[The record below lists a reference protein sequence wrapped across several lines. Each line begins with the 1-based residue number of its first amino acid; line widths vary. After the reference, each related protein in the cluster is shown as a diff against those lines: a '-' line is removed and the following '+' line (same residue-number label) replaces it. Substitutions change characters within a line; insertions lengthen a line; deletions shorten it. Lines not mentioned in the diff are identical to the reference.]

1 MTPRDRPRGAPAT
14 QTILPP
20 ETPGQP
26 DLAGLVPLERI
37 RRRWPRLLGALL
49 SGLMVVALA
58 WELFDH
64 GMAGLE
70 LAAPDSPW
78 FYLCFLLAY
87 LAPPLFDFVIF
98 RRLWR
103 LPFDGFGALVRKR
116 IANDVVF
123 GYSGDVFFYAWA
135 RARLKM
141 VTAPFGAVKDVT
153 ILSGIA
159 GNIVTVAMLAVALS
173 FAFQLF
179 APGQLRML
187 AWSAAVA
194 IGISGV
200 LLLFSRRVF
209 SLPARML
216 SWIFGL
222 HCLRL
227 VLGSLM
233 FGIAC
238 YFAMPNVSIEWWLF
252 LAAGRLVVA
261 RLPLLPNKDL
271 LFANFAIIFI
281 GHGEALS
288 DLVAFIATL
297 TLATH
302 AVLMAAFGLPALTR
316 NET

>member
-1 MTPRDRPRGAPAT
+1 MLTDAEPA
-14 QTILPP
+14 
-20 ETPGQP
+20 GGRP
-26 DLAGLVPLERI
+26 DLAGLEPLERL
-37 RRRWPRLLGALL
+37 RPRWPRILGALL
-49 SGLMVVALA
+49 SGLMILGLA

-64 GMAGLE
+64 GWAGVE

-78 FYLCFLLAY
+78 FYLFFALAY
-87 LAPPLFDFVIF
+87 FSPPLFDFIIF
-98 RRLWR
+98 RALWR

-116 IANDVVF
+116 IANDVVI

-159 GNIVTVAMLAVALS
+159 GNIVTVGMLAVALP
-173 FAFQLF
+173 FAFELF
-179 APGQLRML
+179 TPPQLRML
-187 AWSAAVA
+187 AWSSAVA
-194 IGISGV
+194 VGISGV

-209 SLPARML
+209 SLPGATLR
-216 SWIFGL
+216 WIFGV
-222 HCLRL
+222 HAARL
-227 VLGSLM
+227 VLGSLA
-233 FGIAC
+233 FGIAS
-238 YFAMPNVSIEWWLF
+238 YFAMPNVSITWWLF

-271 LFANFAIIFI
+271 LFANFAIMFI

-297 TLATH
+297 TLFTH
-302 AVLMAAFGLPALTR
+302 VVLMAVFGLPALAR
-316 NET
+316 KE

>member
-1 MTPRDRPRGAPAT
+1 MVTEADIAGAR
-14 QTILPP
+14 
-20 ETPGQP
+20 P
-26 DLAGLVPLERI
+26 DLAGLEPLDRL
-37 RRRWPRLLGALL
+37 RPRWPRILGALL
-49 SGLMVVALA
+49 SGLMIVGLA

-64 GMAGLE
+64 GWAGVE

-78 FYLCFLLAY
+78 FYLFFALAY
-87 LAPPLFDFVIF
+87 FAPPLFDFFIF

-116 IANDVVF
+116 IANDVVI

-159 GNIVTVAMLAVALS
+159 GNIVTVGMLAVTLP
-173 FAFQLF
+173 FAFELFPPKQLE
-179 APGQLRML
+179 ML
-187 AWSAAVA
+187 AWSSAVA
-194 IGISGV
+194 VGISGV

-209 SLPARML
+209 SLPGAML
-216 SWIFGL
+216 RWIFGV
-222 HCLRL
+222 HSARL
-227 VLGSLM
+227 VLGSLA
-233 FGIAC
+233 FGIAS
-238 YFAMPNVSIEWWLF
+238 YFAMPGVSFTWWLF

-271 LFANFAIIFI
+271 LFANFAIMFI

-297 TLATH
+297 TLFAH
-302 AVLMAAFGLPALTR
+302 VVLMAAFGLPALAR
-316 NET
+316 KE

>member
-1 MTPRDRPRGAPAT
+1 MVTEADNAGAR
-14 QTILPP
+14 
-20 ETPGQP
+20 P
-26 DLAGLVPLERI
+26 DLAGLEPLERL
-37 RRRWPRLLGALL
+37 RPRWPRILGALL
-49 SGLMVVALA
+49 SGLMIVGLA

-64 GMAGLE
+64 GWAGVE

-78 FYLCFLLAY
+78 FYLFFAFAY
-87 LAPPLFDFVIF
+87 FSPPLFDFIIF

-116 IANDVVF
+116 IANDVVI

-159 GNIVTVAMLAVALS
+159 GNIVTVGMLAIALP
-173 FAFQLF
+173 FAFELF
-179 APGQLRML
+179 PPAQLRML
-187 AWSAAVA
+187 VWSAAVA
-194 IGISGV
+194 VGISGV

-209 SLPARML
+209 SLPGAML
-216 SWIFGL
+216 RWIFGI
-222 HCLRL
+222 HCARL
-227 VLGSLM
+227 VLGSLA
-233 FGIAC
+233 FGIAS
-238 YFAMPNVSIEWWLF
+238 YFAMPNVSITWWLF

-271 LFANFAIIFI
+271 LFANFAIMFI

-288 DLVAFIATL
+288 DLVAFVATL
-297 TLATH
+297 TLFAH
-302 AVLMAAFGLPALTR
+302 VVLMAAFGLPALAR
-316 NET
+316 KE

>member
-1 MTPRDRPRGAPAT
+1 MVTDADTAGAR
-14 QTILPP
+14 
-20 ETPGQP
+20 P
-26 DLAGLVPLERI
+26 DLAGLEPLDRL
-37 RRRWPRLLGALL
+37 RPRWPRILGALL
-49 SGLMVVALA
+49 SGLMIVGLA

-64 GMAGLE
+64 GWAGVE

-78 FYLCFLLAY
+78 FYLFFALAY
-87 LAPPLFDFVIF
+87 FSPPLFDFIIF

-116 IANDVVF
+116 IANDVVI

-159 GNIVTVAMLAVALS
+159 GNIVTVAMLAVTLP
-173 FAFQLF
+173 FAFELFPPKQLE
-179 APGQLRML
+179 ML
-187 AWSAAVA
+187 GWSSAVA
-194 IGISGV
+194 VGISGV

-209 SLPARML
+209 SLPGAML
-216 SWIFGL
+216 RWIFGV
-222 HCLRL
+222 HCARL
-227 VLGSLM
+227 VLGSLA
-233 FGIAC
+233 FGIAS
-238 YFAMPNVSIEWWLF
+238 YFAMPNVSITWWLF

-271 LFANFAIIFI
+271 LFANFAIMFI

-297 TLATH
+297 TLFTH
-302 AVLMAAFGLPALTR
+302 VVLMAAFGLPALAR
-316 NET
+316 KE

>member
-1 MTPRDRPRGAPAT
+1 MVTDADTAGAR
-14 QTILPP
+14 
-20 ETPGQP
+20 P
-26 DLAGLVPLERI
+26 DLAGLEPLDRL
-37 RRRWPRLLGALL
+37 RPRWPRILGALL
-49 SGLMVVALA
+49 SGLMIVGLA

-64 GMAGLE
+64 GWAGVE

-78 FYLCFLLAY
+78 FYLFFALAY
-87 LAPPLFDFVIF
+87 FSPPLFDFIIF

-116 IANDVVF
+116 IANDVVI

-159 GNIVTVAMLAVALS
+159 GNIVTVAMLAVTLP
-173 FAFQLF
+173 FAFELFPPKQLE
-179 APGQLRML
+179 ML
-187 AWSAAVA
+187 GWSSAVA
-194 IGISGV
+194 VGISGV

-209 SLPARML
+209 SLPGATLR
-216 SWIFGL
+216 WIFGV
-222 HCLRL
+222 HCARL
-227 VLGSLM
+227 VLGSLA
-233 FGIAC
+233 FGIAS
-238 YFAMPNVSIEWWLF
+238 YFAMPNVSITWWLF

-271 LFANFAIIFI
+271 LFANFAIMFI

-297 TLATH
+297 TLFTH
-302 AVLMAAFGLPALTR
+302 VVLMAAFGLPALAR
-316 NET
+316 KE

>member
-1 MTPRDRPRGAPAT
+1 MVTDAEPA
-14 QTILPP
+14 
-20 ETPGQP
+20 GGRP
-26 DLAGLVPLERI
+26 DLAGLEPLERL
-37 RRRWPRLLGALL
+37 RPRWPRILGALL
-49 SGLMVVALA
+49 SALMILGLAS
-58 WELFDH
+58 ELFDH
-64 GMAGLE
+64 GWAGVE

-78 FYLCFLLAY
+78 FYLFFALAY
-87 LAPPLFDFVIF
+87 VAPPLFDFLIF
-98 RRLWR
+98 QRLWR

-116 IANDVVF
+116 IANDVVI

-159 GNIVTVAMLAVALS
+159 GNIVTVAMLAVALP
-173 FAFQLF
+173 FAFELF
-179 APGQLRML
+179 TAPQLRML

-194 IGISGV
+194 VGISGV

-209 SLPARML
+209 SLPGAML
-216 SWIFGL
+216 RWIFGV
-222 HCLRL
+222 HAARL
-227 VLGSLM
+227 LLGSLA
-233 FGIAC
+233 FGIAS
-238 YFAMPNVSIEWWLF
+238 YFAMPNVSITWWLF

-271 LFANFAIIFI
+271 LFANFAIMFI

-297 TLATH
+297 TLFTH
-302 AVLMAAFGLPALTR
+302 VVLMAAFGLPALAR
-316 NET
+316 KE

>member
-1 MTPRDRPRGAPAT
+1 MVSDTPSTPPA
-14 QTILPP
+14 
-20 ETPGQP
+20 QP
-26 DLAGLVPLERI
+26 DLAGLVPFERI

-49 SGLMVVALA
+49 SALMVFGLTY
-58 WELFDH
+58 ELFDH
-64 GMAGLE
+64 GIGGFE

-78 FYLCFLLAY
+78 FYLFFALAY
-87 LAPPLFDFVIF
+87 LSPPLFDFIIF

-116 IANDVVF
+116 IANDVVI

-141 VTAPFGAVKDVT
+141 VAAPFGAVKDVT

-159 GNIVTVAMLAVALS
+159 GNIVTVAMLLVAMP
-173 FAFQLF
+173 FAFELF
-179 APGQLRML
+179 TPAQLRML
-187 AWSAAVA
+187 VWSAAVA
-194 IGISGV
+194 VGISAL

-209 SLPARML
+209 SLAARTL
-216 SWIFGL
+216 TWIFGV
-222 HCLRL
+222 HCARL
-227 VLGSLM
+227 VFGSLA
-233 FGIAC
+233 FGIASYC
-238 YFAMPNVSIEWWLF
+238 AMPWVSIKWWLF

-288 DLVAFIATL
+288 DLVAFVATL
-297 TLATH
+297 TLVTH

-316 NET
+316 NEP

>member
-1 MTPRDRPRGAPAT
+1 MVTEADTAGVR
-14 QTILPP
+14 
-20 ETPGQP
+20 P
-26 DLAGLVPLERI
+26 DLAGLEPLDRL
-37 RRRWPRLLGALL
+37 RPRWPRILGALL
-49 SGLMVVALA
+49 SGLMIVGLA

-64 GMAGLE
+64 GWAGVE

-78 FYLCFLLAY
+78 FYLFFALAY
-87 LAPPLFDFVIF
+87 FSPPLFDFIIF

-116 IANDVVF
+116 IANDVVI

-159 GNIVTVAMLAVALS
+159 GNIVTVGMLAVTLP
-173 FAFQLF
+173 FAFELFPPQQLE
-179 APGQLRML
+179 ML
-187 AWSAAVA
+187 GWSSAVA
-194 IGISGV
+194 VGISGV

-209 SLPARML
+209 SLPGAML
-216 SWIFGL
+216 RWIFGV
-222 HCLRL
+222 HCARL
-227 VLGSLM
+227 VLGSLA
-233 FGIAC
+233 FGIAS
-238 YFAMPNVSIEWWLF
+238 YFAMPNVSITWWLF

-271 LFANFAIIFI
+271 LFANFAIMFI

-297 TLATH
+297 TLFTH
-302 AVLMAAFGLPALTR
+302 VVLMAAFGLPALAR
-316 NET
+316 KE

>member
-1 MTPRDRPRGAPAT
+1 MTPRDRQRGAAPVDSAG
-14 QTILPP
+14 
-20 ETPGQP
+20 EAGSP
-26 DLAGLVPLERI
+26 DLAGLIPLERI
-37 RRRWPRLLGALL
+37 RRRWPRMLGALL
-49 SGLMVVALA
+49 SGLMVVALV

-64 GMAGLE
+64 GFAGFE

-78 FYLCFLLAY
+78 FYLFFALAY
-87 LAPPLFDFVIF
+87 LSPPLFDFIIF
-98 RRLWR
+98 RRLWQ

-116 IANDVVF
+116 IANDVVI

-141 VTAPFGAVKDVT
+141 VAAPFGAVKDVT

-159 GNIVTVAMLAVALS
+159 GNIVTVAMLATALP
-173 FAFQLF
+173 FAFGLF
-179 APGQLRML
+179 TGAQLRML
-187 AWSAAVA
+187 AWSSAVA
-194 IGISGV
+194 LGISAV

-209 SLPARML
+209 SLTGPTLR
-216 SWIFGL
+216 WIFGV
-222 HCLRL
+222 HCARL
-227 VLGSLM
+227 VLGSLA
-233 FGIAC
+233 FGIAS
-238 YFAMPNVSIEWWLF
+238 YFAMPGVSIRWWLF

-281 GHGEALS
+281 GHGEVLS

-297 TLATH
+297 TLVTH

-316 NET
+316 KES

>member
-1 MTPRDRPRGAPAT
+1 MVNDTDTARAG
-14 QTILPP
+14 
-20 ETPGQP
+20 P
-26 DLAGLVPLERI
+26 DLAGLEPLERF
-37 RRRWPRLLGALL
+37 RPRWPRMLGAAL
-49 SGLMVVALA
+49 SGLMIIGLA

-64 GMAGLE
+64 GWAGVE

-78 FYLCFLLAY
+78 FYLFFALAY
-87 LAPPLFDFVIF
+87 LSPPLFDFIIF

-116 IANDVVF
+116 IANDVVI

-159 GNIVTVAMLAVALS
+159 GNIVTVGMLAIALP
-173 FAFQLF
+173 FAFELF
-179 APGQLRML
+179 TAPQLRML
-187 AWSAAVA
+187 SWSAAVA
-194 IGISGV
+194 VGISGV

-209 SLPARML
+209 SLPARVL
-216 SWIFGL
+216 GWIFGV
-222 HCLRL
+222 HCARL
-227 VLGSLM
+227 VLGSLA
-233 FGIAC
+233 FGIAS
-238 YFAMPNVSIEWWLF
+238 YFAMPWVSIKWWLF

-271 LFANFAIIFI
+271 LFANFAIMFI

-288 DLVAFIATL
+288 DLVAFVATL
-297 TLATH
+297 TLFTH
-302 AVLMAAFGLPALTR
+302 AVLMAAFGLPALAR
-316 NET
+316 KE

>member
-1 MTPRDRPRGAPAT
+1 MVSDTDAVRG
-14 QTILPP
+14 
-20 ETPGQP
+20 GP
-26 DLAGLVPLERI
+26 DLAGLEPLERF
-37 RRRWPRLLGALL
+37 RPRWPRMLGAAL
-49 SGLMVVALA
+49 SALMIVGLA
-58 WELFDH
+58 WELFDR
-64 GMAGLE
+64 GWAGVE

-78 FYLCFLLAY
+78 FYLFFALAY
-87 LAPPLFDFVIF
+87 LSPPLFDFLIF

-116 IANDVVF
+116 IANDVVI

-159 GNIVTVAMLAVALS
+159 GNIVTVGMLAVALP
-173 FAFQLF
+173 FAFELF
-179 APGQLRML
+179 TPPQLRML
-187 AWSAAVA
+187 SWSVAVA

-209 SLPARML
+209 SLPARTL
-216 SWIFGL
+216 GWIFGV
-222 HCLRL
+222 HCARL
-227 VLGSLM
+227 VLGSLA
-233 FGIAC
+233 FGIAS
-238 YFAMPNVSIEWWLF
+238 YFAMPWVSIKWWLF

-271 LFANFAIIFI
+271 LFANFAIMFI

-288 DLVAFIATL
+288 DLVAFVATL
-297 TLATH
+297 TLFTH
-302 AVLMAAFGLPALTR
+302 AVLMAAFGLPALAR
-316 NET
+316 KE

>member
-1 MTPRDRPRGAPAT
+1 MVTEADTAGVR
-14 QTILPP
+14 
-20 ETPGQP
+20 P
-26 DLAGLVPLERI
+26 DLAGLEPLDRL
-37 RRRWPRLLGALL
+37 RPRWPRILGALL
-49 SGLMVVALA
+49 SALMIVGLA

-64 GMAGLE
+64 GWAGVE

-78 FYLCFLLAY
+78 FYLFFALAY
-87 LAPPLFDFVIF
+87 FSPPLFDFIIF

-116 IANDVVF
+116 IANDVVI

-159 GNIVTVAMLAVALS
+159 GNIVTVAMLAVTLP
-173 FAFQLF
+173 FAFELFPPKQLE
-179 APGQLRML
+179 ML
-187 AWSAAVA
+187 GWSSAVA
-194 IGISGV
+194 VGISGV

-209 SLPARML
+209 SLPGAML
-216 SWIFGL
+216 RWIFGV
-222 HCLRL
+222 HCARL
-227 VLGSLM
+227 VLGSLA
-233 FGIAC
+233 FGIAS
-238 YFAMPNVSIEWWLF
+238 YFAMPNVSITWWLF

-271 LFANFAIIFI
+271 LFANFAIMFI

-297 TLATH
+297 TLFTH
-302 AVLMAAFGLPALTR
+302 VVLMAAFGLPALAR
-316 NET
+316 KE

>member
-1 MTPRDRPRGAPAT
+1 MVTDADIAGAR
-14 QTILPP
+14 
-20 ETPGQP
+20 P
-26 DLAGLVPLERI
+26 DLAGLEPLDRL
-37 RRRWPRLLGALL
+37 RPRWPRILGALL
-49 SGLMVVALA
+49 SGLMILGLS

-64 GMAGLE
+64 GWAGVE

-78 FYLCFLLAY
+78 FYLFFALAY
-87 LAPPLFDFVIF
+87 FAPPLFDFIIF

-116 IANDVVF
+116 IANDVVI

-159 GNIVTVAMLAVALS
+159 GNIVTVGMLAVTLP
-173 FAFQLF
+173 FAFELFPPKQLE
-179 APGQLRML
+179 ML
-187 AWSAAVA
+187 GWSSAVA
-194 IGISGV
+194 VGISGV

-209 SLPARML
+209 SLPGAML
-216 SWIFGL
+216 RWIFNV
-222 HCLRL
+222 HCARL
-227 VLGSLM
+227 VLGSLA
-233 FGIAC
+233 FGVAS
-238 YFAMPNVSIEWWLF
+238 YFAMPNVSFTWWLF

-271 LFANFAIIFI
+271 LFANFAIMFI

-297 TLATH
+297 TLFTH
-302 AVLMAAFGLPALTR
+302 VVLMAAFGLPALAR
-316 NET
+316 KE

>member
-1 MTPRDRPRGAPAT
+1 MVSDAEAAGTR
-14 QTILPP
+14 
-20 ETPGQP
+20 P
-26 DLAGLVPLERI
+26 DLAGLEPLDRS
-37 RRRWPRLLGALL
+37 RPRWPRILGAIL
-49 SGLMVVALA
+49 SGLMILGLS

-64 GMAGLE
+64 GWAGVE

-78 FYLCFLLAY
+78 FYLFFALAY
-87 LAPPLFDFVIF
+87 FAPPLFDFIIF

-116 IANDVVF
+116 IANDVVI

-159 GNIVTVAMLAVALS
+159 GNIVTVGMLGVALP
-173 FAFQLF
+173 FAFELF
-179 APGQLRML
+179 PPAQLRML
-187 AWSAAVA
+187 AWSSAVA
-194 IGISGV
+194 VGISGV

-209 SLPARML
+209 SLPGAML
-216 SWIFGL
+216 RWIFGV
-222 HCLRL
+222 HCARL
-227 VLGSLM
+227 VLGSLA
-233 FGIAC
+233 FGIAS
-238 YFAMPNVSIEWWLF
+238 YFAMPNVSITWWLF

-271 LFANFAIIFI
+271 LFANFAIMFI

-297 TLATH
+297 TLFTH
-302 AVLMAAFGLPALTR
+302 VVLMAAFGLPALAR
-316 NET
+316 KE

>member
-1 MTPRDRPRGAPAT
+1 MVTEADNAGAR
-14 QTILPP
+14 
-20 ETPGQP
+20 P
-26 DLAGLVPLERI
+26 DLAGLEPLERL
-37 RRRWPRLLGALL
+37 RPRWPRILGALL
-49 SGLMVVALA
+49 SGLMIVGLA

-64 GMAGLE
+64 GWAGVE

-78 FYLCFLLAY
+78 FYLFFAFAY
-87 LAPPLFDFVIF
+87 FSPPLFDFIIF

-116 IANDVVF
+116 IANDVVI

-159 GNIVTVAMLAVALS
+159 GNIVTVGMLAIALP
-173 FAFQLF
+173 FAFELF
-179 APGQLRML
+179 PPAQLRML
-187 AWSAAVA
+187 VWSAAVA
-194 IGISGV
+194 VGISGV

-209 SLPARML
+209 SLPGAML
-216 SWIFGL
+216 RWIFGI
-222 HCLRL
+222 HCARL
-227 VLGSLM
+227 VLGSLA
-233 FGIAC
+233 FGIAS
-238 YFAMPNVSIEWWLF
+238 YFALPNVSITWWLF

-271 LFANFAIIFI
+271 LFANFAIMFI

-288 DLVAFIATL
+288 DLVAFVATL
-297 TLATH
+297 TLFAH
-302 AVLMAAFGLPALTR
+302 VVLMAAFGLPALAR
-316 NET
+316 KE

>member
-1 MTPRDRPRGAPAT
+1 MVTEADTAGVR
-14 QTILPP
+14 
-20 ETPGQP
+20 P
-26 DLAGLVPLERI
+26 DLAGLEPLDRL
-37 RRRWPRLLGALL
+37 RPRWPRILGALL
-49 SGLMVVALA
+49 SGLMIVGLA

-64 GMAGLE
+64 GWAGVE

-78 FYLCFLLAY
+78 FYLFFALAY
-87 LAPPLFDFVIF
+87 FAPPLFDFIIF

-116 IANDVVF
+116 IANDVVI

-159 GNIVTVAMLAVALS
+159 GNIVTVGMLAVTLP
-173 FAFQLF
+173 FAFELFPPKQLE
-179 APGQLRML
+179 ML
-187 AWSAAVA
+187 GWSSAVA
-194 IGISGV
+194 VGISGV

-209 SLPARML
+209 SLPGAML
-216 SWIFGL
+216 RWIFGV
-222 HCLRL
+222 HCARL
-227 VLGSLM
+227 VLGSLA
-233 FGIAC
+233 FGIAS
-238 YFAMPNVSIEWWLF
+238 YFAMPNVSITWWLF

-271 LFANFAIIFI
+271 LFANFAIMFI

-297 TLATH
+297 TLFAH
-302 AVLMAAFGLPALTR
+302 VVLMAAFGLPALAR
-316 NET
+316 KE